1 MIDDGMANFGGG
13 GSIQWEVEVG
23 DDPTCI
29 KERKRTDDKNNR
41 RLHKMHGADKV
52 DEKEK
57 YFKIVIENPADVT
70 LGYVGD
76 DLVLGVRAR
85 EDKPDEPRQI
95 QVRWVY
101 DEKELP
107 KELEP
112 VARWLGPIPPERPY
126 SKS

>member
-1 MIDDGMANFGGG
+1 MIDDGYGNFGGG
-13 GSIQWEVEVG
+13 GSVQWEIEIN
-23 DDPTCI
+23 DDPDCCI
-29 KERKRTDDKNNR
+29 KENKRTDDKNR
-41 RLHKMHGADKV
+41 KVRKMQGADKV

-57 YFKIVIENPADVT
+57 FFKIVIENPADVT

-107 KELEP
+107 KQLEP
-112 VARWLGPIPPERPY
+112 VARWLGPIPRERPY